1 MKKVPIKIIDL
12 FAGPG
17 GLGEGFSSLYDKD
30 GNPVFEIALSI
41 EKDEYAHRTLRLR
54 SFARKIF
61 KDSRYPRKY
70 LQYIANPT
78 SEMFESLIDDYPA
91 EWEAAS
97 LEACNAELKVDDYSM
112 IEHAKERLVGYS
124 GPLVLIGGPPC
135 QAYSVVG
142 RSRRAHD
149 ASLATD
155 EKQTLYKCY
164 LSFIKA
170 LKPDVFVMENVKGM
184 LSAQYESKRVFDLIK
199 SDMQDAGYTIRSLV
213 QDNPVTGKDFVI
225 EAEKYGVPQ
234 ARHRVILL
242 GIKKDSSLPDKLR
255 LLRERVNPST
265 VYDAIG
271 SLPAL
276 RSGFSKRSKDLSD
289 EDWSEYIQAAAC
301 QILESNEGS
310 GLKSALDA
318 VFDARCLPKRSSCNL
333 FPHSVDPE
341 QSILDKWYR
350 AKLEG
355 KRVLPNHETRS
366 HLALDLDRYLFC
378 AAYARA
384 YGVPARLWH
393 MPDYLIP
400 NHANAK
406 NAKTEQNK
414 NKLKFTDRFR
424 VQLYD
429 SPSTTI
435 TSHIAKDGHYYI
447 HPDVK
452 QCRALT
458 VREAARLQTFP
469 DDYYFEGGRTQ
480 QYQQIGNAV
489 PPLLAQQIASV
500 VADIFGID
508 NKSFFEINDDASSEV
523 CKGS

>member
-1 MKKVPIKIIDL
+1 M
-12 FAGPG
+12 
-17 GLGEGFSSLYDKD
+17 
-30 GNPVFEIALSI
+30 
-41 EKDEYAHRTLRLR
+41 
-54 SFARKIF
+54 
-61 KDSRYPRKY
+61 
-70 LQYIANPT
+70 
-78 SEMFESLIDDYPA
+78 
-91 EWEAAS
+91 
-97 LEACNAELKVDDYSM
+97 
-112 IEHAKERLVGYS
+112 
-124 GPLVLIGGPPC
+124 
-135 QAYSVVG
+135 
-142 RSRRAHD
+142 
-149 ASLATD
+149 
-155 EKQTLYKCY
+155 
-164 LSFIKA
+164 
-170 LKPDVFVMENVKGM
+170 
-184 LSAQYESKRVFDLIK
+184 
-199 SDMQDAGYTIRSLV
+199 
-213 QDNPVTGKDFVI
+213 
-225 EAEKYGVPQ
+225 
-234 ARHRVILL
+234 
-242 GIKKDSSLPDKLR
+242 
-255 LLRERVNPST
+255 
-265 VYDAIG
+265 
-271 SLPAL
+271 
-276 RSGFSKRSKDLSD
+276 
-289 EDWSEYIQAAAC
+289 
-301 QILESNEGS
+301 
-310 GLKSALDA
+310 
-318 VFDARCLPKRSSCNL
+318 

-378 AAYARA
+378 AAYART

-508 NKSFFEINDDASSEV
+508 NKSFFEINDGASSEV